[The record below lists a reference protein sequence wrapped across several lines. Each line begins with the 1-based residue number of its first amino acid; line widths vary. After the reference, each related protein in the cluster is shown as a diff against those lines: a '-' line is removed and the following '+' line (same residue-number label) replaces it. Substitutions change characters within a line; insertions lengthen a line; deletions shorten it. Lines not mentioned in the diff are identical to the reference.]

1 MPKATGKQKTPQQ
14 APAPVEESGHA
25 VVVESA
31 GLFLAARRVLL
42 ASLGAVAIGLEEG
55 NEFIERLVERG
66 EVAEAD
72 LTRLVNETI
81 ERSNQREARAS
92 EERKSTV
99 DKAAM
104 AIADSVEVILSRL
117 NVPTKTDIEELSRK
131 INYLNEKVMALRQ
144 RNRAA
149 ALRPIEPVEYAP
161 PAGAPAVEPPATPEP
176 AAPQSGA
183 AGH

>member
-1 MPKATGKQKTPQQ
+1 MPKADKKQNVPEQVSTP
-14 APAPVEESGHA
+14 PAETSHD
-25 VVVESA
+25 VVVQSA
-31 GLFLAARRVLL
+31 GLFLAARKVLL

-66 EVAEAD
+66 ELAEAD
-72 LTRLVNETI
+72 LSHLVNDTI
-81 ERSNQREARAS
+81 ERSNQREAVAS
-92 EERKSTV
+92 ETRKNTV

-104 AIADSVEVILSRL
+104 AIADSVEVILGRL

-144 RNRAA
+144 RNRAV
-149 ALRPIEPVEYAP
+149 ALQPIEPVEFAAPADAPVQEPPAAPAPSAP
-161 PAGAPAVEPPATPEP
+161 PAT
-176 AAPQSGA
+176 

>member
-1 MPKATGKQKTPQQ
+1 MPKAAKKTNVPEQ
-14 APAPVEESGHA
+14 APAATEDSHHE
-25 VVVESA
+25 VVVESV

-66 EVAEAD
+66 ELAETD

-81 ERSNQREARAS
+81 ERSNQREAKAS
-92 EERKSTV
+92 KNRKSTV
-99 DKAAM
+99 DQAAM
-104 AIADSVEVILSRL
+104 AIADSVEVILGRL

-144 RNRAA
+144 RNRVA
-149 ALRPIEPVEYAP
+149 ALPLEPVEFA
-161 PAGAPAVEPPATPEP
+161 APADAPVAEPPTP
-176 AAPQSGA
+176 S
-183 AGH
+183 AGSAG

>member
-1 MPKATGKQKTPQQ
+1 MPRADEKQKRPDQT
-14 APAPVEESGHA
+14 PAPEEEAGHE
-25 VVVESA
+25 VVVQSA
-31 GLFLAARRVLL
+31 GLYLAARRVLL

-66 EVAEAD
+66 ELAEAD

-81 ERSNQREARAS
+81 EHSNQREARAS
-92 EERKSTV
+92 EERKGTV

-104 AIADSVEVILSRL
+104 AIADSVEVILGRL

-144 RNRAA
+144 RNRAH
-149 ALRPIEPVEYAP
+149 ALQVPDQAEY
-161 PAGAPAVEPPATPEP
+161 GAPAELPPAESP
-176 AAPQSGA
+176 APSPNA
-183 AGH
+183 AA